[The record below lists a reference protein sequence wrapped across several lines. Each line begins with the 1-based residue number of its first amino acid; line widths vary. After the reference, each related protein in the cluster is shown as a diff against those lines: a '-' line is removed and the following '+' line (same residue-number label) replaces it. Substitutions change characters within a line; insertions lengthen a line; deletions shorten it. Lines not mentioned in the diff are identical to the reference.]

1 MTDQLRAPSPP
12 RGLQDPG
19 KRLWRAVTGDYE
31 LRQHELDLLE
41 RACIVLDRLKTLDA
55 VVARDGVGAGDRPHP
70 ALIESR
76 MQSIVFARLIVALRL
91 PDDEDE
97 TLHRPQRRG
106 SRGVYQIT
114 RRERERLRLRVV
126 DAPAS

>member
-1 MTDQLRAPSPP
+1 MTDQQRAPSPP
-12 RGLQDPG
+12 RGLHVAG
-19 KRLWRAVTGDYE
+19 KRLWRAVTADYE

-41 RACIVLDRLKTLDA
+41 RACTTLDRLRALDA
-55 VVARDGVGAGDRPHP
+55 VIEREGLGAGDRAHP
-70 ALIESR
+70 ALVEARLQNIT
-76 MQSIVFARLIVALRL
+76 FARLIVALRL

-106 SRGVYQIT
+106 SRGVYQIA
-114 RRERERLRLRVV
+114 RRERERLRLRVL